1 MPPIEINDR
10 QTFLKGQ
17 KRRLASVLRS
27 VLASEGVAAGELSV
41 TLVDDA
47 EISRINRQYLN
58 HDGPTDVISFD
69 LSDAG
74 DARLS
79 GEIVVSAERAV
90 RVAAERGT
98 DPVGELLLYAVH
110 GLLHLAG
117 YDDRTA
123 AKAAHMHA
131 RENELLTALGYPDV
145 YRKGSPAA
153 S

>member
-1 MPPIEINDR
+1 MPRIEINDR
-10 QTFLKGQ
+10 QTHLKGQ

-27 VLASEGVAAGELSV
+27 VLASEGLAAGALSV

-74 DARLS
+74 DDRLS

-90 RVAAERGT
+90 RVATQRGT

-117 YDDRTA
+117 YDDRTTAQA
-123 AKAAHMHA
+123 ARMHA

-145 YRKGSPAA
+145 YQQGSPAA